1 MRILVADDHPLFAE
15 GLKNLLVSHGIDVV
29 GVARNGFEA
38 LDEARRLRPDVVLMD
53 IIMPRCDGLA
63 ATRLIKAELP
73 DIKIVMLTMSE
84 ADGDLFE
91 SIKSGASGYL
101 LKNLDAG
108 ELVEMLEDLARGDAP
123 FSPGLAAKLLEEF
136 TRLADEAGASGPG
149 WRAVSQADIESE
161 PGPETGSTPG
171 SEPRS
176 EQGAEPESEEELRPG
191 TTPAAMEAA
200 AAAETGGAG
209 SEAPVE
215 AEGPG
220 GDATGGWLTPRQVE
234 VLTLVAKGMTYKEVG
249 AALYISERT
258 VKYHMKQILDQ
269 LHLRN
274 RAQVIAYAARTNLT
288 RKGSTPR

>member
-15 GLKNLLVSHGIDVV
+15 GLKNLLVSYGIDVV
-29 GVARNGFEA
+29 GVARDGFEA

-53 IIMPRCDGLA
+53 IMMPRCNGLA

-101 LKNLDAG
+101 LKNLNAE
-108 ELVEMLEDLARGDAP
+108 ELVELLEDLARGDAP

-136 TRLADEAGASGPG
+136 TRLAGEAGAGEPG
-149 WRAVSQADIESE
+149 CQTVSQADIESE
-161 PGPETGSTPG
+161 P
-171 SEPRS
+171 
-176 EQGAEPESEEELRPG
+176 RPG
-191 TTPAAMEAA
+191 TPP
-200 AAAETGGAG
+200 AAAEATASAEAGGAA
-209 SEAPVE
+209 SEASVQT
-215 AEGPG
+215 EGPR
-220 GDATGGWLTPRQVE
+220 GDAAGEWLTPRQME

-249 AALYISERT
+249 AALFISERT

-274 RAQVIAYAARTNLT
+274 RAQVIAFAARTNLT
-288 RKGSTPR
+288 RNSDKQCSNLTRRRAGLEASRPNNHREP

>member
-1 MRILVADDHPLFAE
+1 MRILLADDHPLFAE

-29 GVARNGFEA
+29 GVARDGFEA
-38 LDEARRLRPDVVLMD
+38 LDEARRLLPDVVLMD
-53 IIMPRCDGLA
+53 IIMPRCNGLA

-101 LKNLDAG
+101 LKNLNAE

-123 FSPGLAAKLLEEF
+123 FSPGLGAKLLEEF
-136 TRLADEAGASGPG
+136 TRLAGEAGASGPG
-149 WRAVSQADIESE
+149 RRAVSRADMGSE
-161 PGPETGSTPG
+161 PRPETGSRPG
-171 SEPRS
+171 PEPRS
-176 EQGAEPESEEELRPG
+176 EQEAEPESEGEPGPG
-191 TTPAAMEAA
+191 TTPAATE
-200 AAAETGGAG
+200 AAAETGSAA

-215 AEGPG
+215 AEGPR
-220 GDATGGWLTPRQVE
+220 GDAAGEWLTPRQME

-288 RKGSTPR
+288 RNAGGGG